1 MSESMQYFV
10 IGTVMMFNVQ
20 TETSKNQ
27 ELKYKLLVLILP
39 EVIFIITFQEINMHV
54 DVHAW
59 KSEQKLMCT
68 LWE

>member
-1 MSESMQYFV
+1 MQYFV

-54 DVHAW
+54 DVHA
-59 KSEQKLMCT
+59 
-68 LWE
+68 